1 MTIRLNKVTRD
12 LNVGITTVV
21 EFLQKKG
28 YTIEAS
34 PNAKITE
41 EQYAVLVKEFSTDK
55 NLKIESEKFSQERQ
69 NKDRNKA
76 SISIEGFESKKEK
89 EEVVKTVIPEEARP
103 KLKQVGKIDL
113 DNLNKKTAPKVVE
126 PVAKVIEQTPK
137 AEPVVEK
144 VVERKE
150 TPQPEKETP
159 KPVVVEEKKPEPA
172 PQPAPAPVLEEKK
185 EPKIEKTE
193 EKTPQVKEMEKETP
207 EAAPV
212 QEKEEDDVFKIRP
225 TEFKSKINVVGQIDL
240 AALNQSTRPKKKSK
254 EEKRKER
261 EEKDK
266 QRQEQ
271 RKLMKDAIIKEIRKG
286 DDKISKNSVNDDA
299 AKKKKR
305 NRINKERVDINAAG
319 TTNAGGA
326 SNNNQRNDNANRPN
340 RNNNSKPNGNNN
352 QGGGKF
358 NKDRFKKP
366 VVKAEV
372 SDEDVAKQVKETL
385 ARLTNKTKNKA
396 AKYRKE
402 KRENVQNRLM
412 EQEEMEQED
421 SKILK
426 LTEFVTANELASMM
440 DIPVTQVIATCMSI
454 GIMVSINQRLD
465 AETINLVAEEF
476 GYKTE
481 YVSAEVAQAITEE
494 EDNEEDLQPRA
505 PIVTVMG
512 HVDHGKTSLLDY
524 IRKANVIA
532 GEAGGITQ
540 HIGAYNVKLED
551 GRHITFLDTPGHEAF
566 TAMRARG
573 AKVTDIAIIIVAA
586 DDNVM
591 PQTKEAINHAMAA
604 GVPIVFAINKVDKPH
619 ANPDKIKEEL
629 AAMNFLVE
637 EWGVKYQ
644 SQDISAK
651 KGTGVHD
658 LLEKVLLEAE
668 MLDLK
673 ANPDRKATGSIIES
687 SLDKGRGYVATM
699 LVANGTLKMGDI
711 VLAGTSY
718 GKVKAMFNE
727 RNQRIK
733 EAGPSEPVLILGLNG
748 APAAGD
754 TFHVIDTEQE
764 ARDIA
769 NKREQLQRE
778 QGLRTQKLLT
788 LDEVGRRLAL
798 GDFHE
803 LNVIVKGDVDG
814 SVEALSD
821 SLIKLSTEQVQVN
834 VIHKG
839 VGQIS
844 ESDVTLAAA
853 SDAIIVGFQVRPSS
867 SAGKLA
873 EQEGVDIRK
882 YSVIYDAIEEV
893 KAAME
898 GMLAPTLKEQ
908 ITATIEVREVFNIT
922 KVGLVAGAMVK
933 TGKVKRSDKA
943 RLIRDGI
950 VVFTGAINALK
961 RFKDDV
967 KEVGTNFECGISLTN
982 CNDIKVGD
990 IIEAYEEVEV
1000 KQTL

>member
-21 EFLQKKG
+21 DFLQKKG
-28 YTIEAS
+28 YTVEAN
-34 PNAKITE
+34 PNTKITE
-41 EQYAVLVKEFSTDK
+41 EQYAALVKEFSKDK
-55 NLKIESEKFSQERQ
+55 DLKIESEKIIQERQ
-69 NKDRNKA
+69 NKERNKA
-76 SISIEGFESKKEK
+76 SVSIEDIHPELKKP
-89 EEVVKTVIPEEARP
+89 EVIETVVPEDVRP
-103 KLKQVGKIDL
+103 KFRPVGKIDL
-113 DNLNKKTAPKVVE
+113 DGLKKKKKPAVVE
-126 PVAKVIEQTPK
+126 P
-137 AEPVVEK
+137 AETPVVQEGPAKPEPENKQAEVEK
-144 VVERKE
+144 TEVKTEEAPVQQ
-150 TPQPEKETP
+150 PQ
-159 KPVVVEEKKPEPA
+159 VEEKQEPKQPEIKAEELKPEA
-172 PQPAPAPVLEEKK
+172 MEEEKK
-185 EPKIEKTE
+185 
-193 EKTPQVKEMEKETP
+193 QQS
-207 EAAPV
+207 V
-212 QEKEEDDVFKIRP
+212 QENKEDEVFKIRP

-254 EEKRKER
+254 EEKKKER

-271 RKLMKDAIIKEIRKG
+271 RKQMKDAIIKEIRKS
-286 DDKISKNSVNDDA
+286 DEKTDKGGLSDEA

-305 NRINKERVDINAAG
+305 NRINKERVDINA
-319 TTNAGGA
+319 TSNASGA
-326 SNNNQRNDNANRPN
+326 SRNEKSGKNNQ
-340 RNNNSKPNGNNN
+340 N
-352 QGGGKF
+352 QGQGGKH

-366 VVKAEV
+366 VVKQEV

-385 ARLTNKTKNKA
+385 ARLTNKGKNKA

-402 KRENVQNRLM
+402 KRENIQNRQL
-412 EQEEMEQED
+412 EQEELEQEE
-421 SKILK
+421 SKVLK
-426 LTEFVTANELASMM
+426 LTEFVTANELANMM
-440 DIPVTQVIATCMSI
+440 DIPVTQVISTCMSV

-481 YVSAEVAQAITEE
+481 YVSAEVAQAVEE
-494 EDNEEDLQPRA
+494 EADAEEDLQPRA

-551 GRHITFLDTPGHEAF
+551 GRRITFLDTPGHEAF

-573 AKVTDIAIIIVAA
+573 AKVTDVVIIIVAA

-604 GVPIVFAINKVDKPH
+604 GVPIVFAINKVDKPN

-637 EWGVKYQ
+637 EWGGKYQ

-651 KGTGVHD
+651 KGTGVPE

-673 ANPDRKATGSIIES
+673 ANPNRKATGSIIES
-687 SLDKGRGYVATM
+687 SLDKGRGYVATV
-699 LVANGTLKMGDI
+699 LVSNGTLHVGDI

-727 RNQRIK
+727 RNQRLK

-754 TFHVIDTEQE
+754 TFHVFDTDQE
-764 ARDIA
+764 AREIA
-769 NKREQLQRE
+769 NKREQLARE
-778 QGLRTQKLLT
+778 QGLRTQKMLT

-821 SLIKLSTEQVQVN
+821 SLIKLSTEQIQVN

-844 ESDVTLAAA
+844 ESDVSLAAA
-853 SDAIIVGFQVRPSS
+853 SDAIIVGFQVRPSGN
-867 SAGKLA
+867 AAKLA

-882 YSVIYDAIEEV
+882 YSIIYDAIEEV
-893 KAAME
+893 KSAME

-908 ITATIEVREVFNIT
+908 VTSTIEVREVFNIS
-922 KVGLVAGAMVK
+922 KVGMVAGAMVK
-933 TGKVKRSDKA
+933 TGKVKRTDKA

-950 VVFTGAINALK
+950 VIFTGSINALK

-982 CNDIKVGD
+982 CNDLKVGD
-990 IIEAYEEVEV
+990 VIETYEEVEV